1 MNLLTVTFIALTLT
15 KCSVLSFAPRTT
27 FANYLDNKPH
37 GRIVGGHAAKPHSHP
52 YMVSLQLRF
61 LWVRAHMCGG
71 TLLNERW
78 VLTAGH
84 CVSDSLLIRWLNMDA
99 VAGAHDVDNFGP
111 EVQISTISLRIPHP
125 NYIGGIDKNDI
136 AMLRTSVPFQITSA
150 VRPIRLPSPSLVV
163 DNDSLMLPGWGS
175 LKTTFFIPVLPSQ
188 LQELSVTYVPFQQCY
203 KQIID
208 FLDPDEINPLDE
220 DVHICT
226 GPLGGGKAA
235 CNGDSGGPLVLFQ
248 DYKAPVANATEVDVP
263 NNGDNEIK
271 TNDNQKKEAKP
282 SSKVEIKP
290 KQESRV
296 PVLIGVVSWGIS
308 PCGEK
313 GAPTV
318 YTNVSQYMDFINSYI
333 NS

>member
-1 MNLLTVTFIALTLT
+1 MNLLTAVTSLLTIT
-15 KCSVLSFAPRTT
+15 QCSVLTYAPRTV
-27 FANYLDNKPH
+27 FLNHLDMPQ

-61 LWVRAHMCGG
+61 LWVRAHICGG
-71 TLLNERW
+71 ALLNERW

-84 CVSDSLLIRWLNMDA
+84 CVADSFLIRWLNMDA

-111 EVQISTISLRIPHP
+111 DVQISKIALRIPHP
-125 NYIGGIDKNDI
+125 NYEGGIAANDI
-136 AMLRTSVPFQITSA
+136 AMLRTSTPFTFTSK
-150 VRPIRLPSPSLVV
+150 VRPIRLPSDVKLDSA
-163 DNDSLMLPGWGS
+163 SLMLPGWGA
-175 LKTTFFIPVLPSQ
+175 LKTTFFIPILPSQ
-188 LQELSVTYVPFQQCY
+188 LQELSVTYVPFEKCY

-208 FLDPDEINPLDE
+208 FLEPGEMNPLEE

-235 CNGDSGGPLVLFQ
+235 CNGDSGGPLVLYQ
-248 DYKAPVANATEVDVP
+248 TNSITTEETETVEP
-263 NNGDNEIK
+263 TNNENNEI
-271 TNDNQKKEAKP
+271 DNSINESEAEA
-282 SSKVEIKP
+282 SSKVEEIKGNETKIP
-290 KQESRV
+290 ILV
-296 PVLIGVVSWGIS
+296 GVVSWGIS

-318 YTNVSQYMDFINSYI
+318 YTNVSQYMDFINSYV